1 MYIILQKNVKNI
13 PKTILKIN
21 TDIHGIL
28 RELSAPKDAVSI
40 FPAAS
45 QASPL

>member
-13 PKTILKIN
+13 LKTILKIN
-21 TDIHGIL
+21 TGIHGIL
-28 RELSAPKDAVSI
+28 RELSAPKDAVSF

>member
-13 PKTILKIN
+13 LKTILQIN
-21 TDIHGIL
+21 TGIHGIL
-28 RELSAPKDAVSI
+28 RELSAPKDAVSF